1 MTLFRRAVKM
11 ILMKKLHL
19 YVFLVLMFSLFTS
32 HSFAETKIKYKTY
45 KKLPCKFNGAKVT
58 STASPNP
65 YVPGGRAICLKNKK
79 SGYSGQTGT
88 TIEIKRG
95 TPVFAVKDM
104 ELVIATDYSSE
115 FSCSIDNLSNLKK
128 IKGTKFK
135 TLKHPQTGKKMKCRY
150 PWDGL
155 SLTFKTWDG
164 DMVLY
169 YHLMPQ
175 TPLVPG
181 FGKSKC
187 KIRKFY
193 KISIPEQRSSRTVS
207 SNECE
212 GIKKKNIKKGEIIGY
227 VGHATV
233 DHISFNISPKQKGF
247 LNSPEK
253 KEHGLLWEN
262 YPSNPKAF
270 LLPIM
275 SKKYL
280 KEIGYKKLKQ
290 K

>member
-1 MTLFRRAVKM
+1 MTSLRSGVKL
-11 ILMKKLHL
+11 ILMKLHQ
-19 YVFLVLMFSLFTS
+19 YTFLILILSFFTS
-32 HSFAETKIKYKTY
+32 YSIAETKIKYKTY
-45 KKLPCKFNGAKVT
+45 EKLPCKFNGARVT

-65 YVPGGRAICLKNKK
+65 YISGGRAVCLQNKK
-79 SGYSGQTGT
+79 SGYSGKMGT

-104 ELVIATDYSSE
+104 ELVMATDYSSK
-115 FSCSIDNLSNLKK
+115 FMCSPNNIDNYKK
-128 IKGTKFK
+128 IKGTKYK
-135 TLKHPQTGKKMKCRY
+135 TINHPVSGEKIKCRY

-155 SLTFKTWDG
+155 TLTFKTWDN

-169 YHLMPQ
+169 YHLMPD

-181 FGKSKC
+181 FGKGKC
-187 KIRKFY
+187 KIREFY
-193 KISIPEQRSSRTVS
+193 KINIPKQRYKVRV
-207 SNECE
+207 NYDDCG
-212 GIKKKNIKKGEIIGY
+212 GIKKKIVNKGEIIGY
-227 VGHATV
+227 VGHATS

-253 KEHGLLWEN
+253 KEHGLIWEN
-262 YPSNPKAF
+262 YPKNPNAF

-280 KEIGYKKLKQ
+280 KEIGYKK
-290 K
+290 